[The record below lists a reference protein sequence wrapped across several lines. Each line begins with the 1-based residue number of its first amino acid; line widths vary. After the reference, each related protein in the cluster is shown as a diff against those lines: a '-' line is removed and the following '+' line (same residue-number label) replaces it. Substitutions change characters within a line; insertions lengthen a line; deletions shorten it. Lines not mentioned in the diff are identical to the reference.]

1 MKKKSLKVLL
11 CSTLLAMALTVS
23 ACGEKDAG
31 KDSAEV
37 SSEKETQQEQEE
49 KEVEKEES
57 EPVKLEDAEPITEK
71 FPDIKSYVE
80 SDLVQE
86 QLDAQLSS
94 LGDSGM
100 SMEVLG
106 EDNKLIYRYTMDG
119 IVKTDALTEQ
129 LQSALSFPGQA
140 DTFKNVASSLKLAV
154 EVENPVVVVEYIDMN
169 GEVILSAEYTTE

>member
-57 EPVKLEDAEPITEK
+57 
-71 FPDIKSYVE
+71 
-80 SDLVQE
+80 
-86 QLDAQLSS
+86 
-94 LGDSGM
+94 
-100 SMEVLG
+100 
-106 EDNKLIYRYTMDG
+106 
-119 IVKTDALTEQ
+119 
-129 LQSALSFPGQA
+129 
-140 DTFKNVASSLKLAV
+140 
-154 EVENPVVVVEYIDMN
+154 
-169 GEVILSAEYTTE
+169 

>member
-11 CSTLLAMALTVS
+11 CSTLLAMALTVY

-57 EPVKLEDAEPITEK
+57 EPVKSEDAEPITEK

-100 SMEVLG
+100 SME
-106 EDNKLIYRYTMDG
+106 
-119 IVKTDALTEQ
+119 KTT
-129 LQSALSFPGQA
+129 S
-140 DTFKNVASSLKLAV
+140 
-154 EVENPVVVVEYIDMN
+154 
-169 GEVILSAEYTTE
+169 

>member
-37 SSEKETQQEQEE
+37 SSERNARGNRK
-49 KEVEKEES
+49 KEVGKRGTRTGEI
-57 EPVKLEDAEPITEK
+57 EDAEPITEK
-71 FPDIKSYVE
+71 FPDIKYVE

-129 LQSALSFPGQA
+129 PQSAMDGQA

>member
-71 FPDIKSYVE
+71 FPDIKSYGYIFTNFTCHFLIVF
-80 SDLVQE
+80 LT
-86 QLDAQLSS
+86 SS
-94 LGDSGM
+94 T
-100 SMEVLG
+100 V
-106 EDNKLIYRYTMDG
+106 
-119 IVKTDALTEQ
+119 
-129 LQSALSFPGQA
+129 F
-140 DTFKNVASSLKLAV
+140 
-154 EVENPVVVVEYIDMN
+154 
-169 GEVILSAEYTTE
+169 